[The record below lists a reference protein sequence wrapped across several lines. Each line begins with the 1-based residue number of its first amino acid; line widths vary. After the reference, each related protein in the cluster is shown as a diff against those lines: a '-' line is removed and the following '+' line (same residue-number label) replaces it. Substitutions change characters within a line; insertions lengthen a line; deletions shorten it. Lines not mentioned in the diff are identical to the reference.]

1 MTIGSLGSLLPLPD
15 ALLPPEFLLL
25 SDLTKFPVARSRR
38 ATILIVIL
46 LEIELSP
53 ADTEPAAPPVGLVS
67 APSALLL
74 LRELLDL
81 DPPKLAK
88 RLAKLEPPCLLLPPA
103 LLPTDAALA
112 LLADTGLALAAPLA
126 LATPADSRS
135 AISEAVNS
143 TDKGGGGPVSGG
155 NEERSPPFPSEEG
168 PLLEL
173 LPGALEN
180 LTLAVREGLLSR
192 PPDAAP
198 FPLAAPLPLAAA
210 AAAALPLLPPAA
222 RSSGKNI
229 SMTPTI
235 PPLAG
240 RIMRIAGRP
249 SSLVPKVTCPVPR

>member
-25 SDLTKFPVARSRR
+25 SDRTKFPVARSRR

-53 ADTEPAAPPVGLVS
+53 ADTDPAAPPVGLVS
-67 APSALLL
+67 APSADLL

-88 RLAKLEPPCLLLPPA
+88 RLVKLETPCLLLPPG
-103 LLPTDAALA
+103 LLPADAALA
-112 LLADTGLALAAPLA
+112 LPAETGLALAAPLA
-126 LATPADSRS
+126 LVTPDDSLS
-135 AISEAVNS
+135 AISEAVNP
-143 TDKGGGGPVSGG
+143 TDNGGDETISRGI
-155 NEERSPPFPSEEG
+155 EERSPPVPSEED

-192 PPDAAP
+192 PPADAP

-210 AAAALPLLPPAA
+210 AALPPLPPTA